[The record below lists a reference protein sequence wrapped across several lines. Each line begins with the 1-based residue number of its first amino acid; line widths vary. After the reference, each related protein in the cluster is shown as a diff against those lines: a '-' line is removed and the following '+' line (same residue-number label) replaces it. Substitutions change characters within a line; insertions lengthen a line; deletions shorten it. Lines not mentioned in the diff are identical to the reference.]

1 MERIVSC
8 SCGVGI
14 PSRSHITE
22 DLIPELRFILFYS
35 IIVRPVFRT
44 VLILFGFCAI
54 AFIAELVT
62 YFGYLYDCAPAAKQ
76 G

>member
-1 MERIVSC
+1 MWIYLVFLERIVSC

-14 PSRSHITE
+14 PSRSHITKE
-22 DLIPELRFILFYS
+22 LSPELGFIFHS

-62 YFGYLYDCAPAAKQ
+62 YFGYL
-76 G
+76 